1 MKLLLSTVLALSL
14 SISTN
19 AVLPPGYEDDM
30 WCPADECKIYS
41 IPFGDDYTGPS
52 SSFYF
57 CSTASRRRSLMAYG
71 PEA

>member
-14 SISTN
+14 SISTTAV

-30 WCPADECKIYS
+30 WCPTGECKIYS
-41 IPFGDDYTGPS
+41 IPFGDDYVDGPS

-57 CSTASRRRSLMAYG
+57 CYNSVT
-71 PEA
+71 EE